1 MPTTAQSCV
10 VSSCRVVALPRYW
23 FETPNRECRARLGG
37 QRPVK
42 VTANHK
48 LCSGHARCA
57 AVASEFFPLNDDGY
71 VGFEE
76 KAVPAE
82 FEAVARRG
90 VRACPERAL
99 TLVESDR

>member
-1 MPTTAQSCV
+1 
-10 VSSCRVVALPRYW
+10 
-23 FETPNRECRARLGG
+23 
-37 QRPVK
+37 VK
-42 VTANHK
+42 VIANHK

-57 AVASEFFPLNDDGY
+57 SVAPEVFPLDDNGY

-76 KAVPAE
+76 KAVPTE

-99 TLVESDR
+99 TLMESDE